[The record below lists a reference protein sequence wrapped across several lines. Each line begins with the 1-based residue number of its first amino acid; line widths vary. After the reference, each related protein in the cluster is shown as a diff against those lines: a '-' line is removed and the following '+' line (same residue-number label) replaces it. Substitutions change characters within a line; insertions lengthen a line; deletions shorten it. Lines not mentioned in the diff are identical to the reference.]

1 MYVCVVVCLGWGWEG
16 VIVSYKLTQ
25 KHVSPYRMVSVYVR
39 VGSFRMQ
46 INDRLH
52 DINNMGPVMQL
63 SSAEV
68 SRLSVHQ
75 LDFHTQLEEGSG
87 GGSQNPVRCVVL
99 WGCHIQRANG
109 AECWCHNPLSTAS
122 PYVCVAFFHI
132 EKTERLELHC

>member
-52 DINNMGPVMQL
+52 DINNMGQPKP
-63 SSAEV
+63 SEV
-68 SRLSVHQ
+68 CGALGVS
-75 LDFHTQLEEGSG
+75 HTAG
-87 GGSQNPVRCVVL
+87 
-99 WGCHIQRANG
+99 
-109 AECWCHNPLSTAS
+109 
-122 PYVCVAFFHI
+122 
-132 EKTERLELHC
+132 

>member
-1 MYVCVVVCLGWGWEG
+1 
-16 VIVSYKLTQ
+16 
-25 KHVSPYRMVSVYVR
+25 MVSVYVR

-87 GGSQNPVRCVVL
+87 GGQPKSSEVC
-99 WGCHIQRANG
+99 G
-109 AECWCHNPLSTAS
+109 ALGVSHTAG
-122 PYVCVAFFHI
+122 
-132 EKTERLELHC
+132 

>member
-87 GGSQNPVRCVVL
+87 GGQPKPSEVC
-99 WGCHIQRANG
+99 G
-109 AECWCHNPLSTAS
+109 ALGVSHTAG
-122 PYVCVAFFHI
+122 
-132 EKTERLELHC
+132 